1 MTRSR
6 GQSRFDR
13 ALGFTLGIGFV
24 LLLVFGLVFSIAY
37 GSQQIS
43 ASAASLHTADEML
56 RATTVV
62 RAQLAIAT
70 HFAVVDQQLGSNS
83 QDEISTSLTEAEQAT
98 SDLALGQTILLES
111 QQDRASGV
119 AQSTQAFIKASEA
132 ITDYLQA
139 SEVDQARVV
148 AAGALPER
156 FDHLVGLIEILR
168 DELAT
173 EVQEADILLGRIGTL
188 TRFLVAFMVPV
199 TVMLVY
205 RELLR
210 RQHRQAELENRLET
224 EHQIAQSR
232 EEFIAN
238 ASHELRTPL
247 TGIAGLAYLLKEDPI
262 VQGSEST
269 AEMVD
274 MIIGEASDL
283 GRMVEDL
290 LTAARLDAGAM
301 HYTYEDV
308 NLGEEVI
315 EAIGNVERAGLD
327 VTINCE
333 PALIRVDRMRFRQIL
348 RNPLS
353 NAGKYG
359 GPHAS
364 VNGIVDGRTYLI
376 TVSDD
381 GPGMGPKVAERLF
394 ERFTHQGSG
403 TAVHQSVGLGL
414 SIVQA
419 LVQGMGGSIHH
430 ERSNRHTN
438 FHVRLPLSEQVVDP
452 RGIVE
457 PAVHASSRLL
467 GA

>member
-1 MTRSR
+1 M
-6 GQSRFDR
+6 
-13 ALGFTLGIGFV
+13 
-24 LLLVFGLVFSIAY
+24 FSIAY

-70 HFAVVDQQLGSNS
+70 HFAAVDQQLGSNS
-83 QDEISTSLTEAEQAT
+83 QDEISVSLTEAVHA
-98 SDLALGQTILLES
+98 SGDLALGYTVLLES
-111 QQDRASGV
+111 QPDRSSGV
-119 AQSTQAFIKASEA
+119 ATAAQGFIEIGDE
-132 ITDYLQA
+132 ITRLLR
-139 SEVDQARVV
+139 SGETDQARSL
-148 AAGALPER
+148 AAEALPAA
-156 FDHLVGLIEILR
+156 FDQSVNLIEILR
-168 DELAT
+168 DDLAA
-173 EVQEADILLGRIGTL
+173 EVEEADILLGRIGVL

-224 EHQIAQSR
+224 ERQIAQSR

-247 TGIAGLAYLLKEDPI
+247 TGIAGLAHLLDEEPA
-262 VQGSEST
+262 VQGSESA

-274 MIIGEASDL
+274 MIITEASDL

-308 NLGEEVI
+308 DLGEEVL
-315 EAIGNVERAGLD
+315 EAIGNVERSGLD
-327 VTINCE
+327 VAINCE
-333 PALIRVDRMRFRQIL
+333 PAWIRVDRMRLRQIL
-348 RNPLS
+348 RNLLS

-359 GPHAS
+359 GPRIA
-364 VNGIVDGRTYLI
+364 VNGVVDGRTYLV

-394 ERFTHQGSG
+394 QRFTHHGSG

-419 LVQGMGGSIHH
+419 LVEGMGGSIHH
-430 ERSNRHTN
+430 ERSNKHTN

-452 RGIVE
+452 RAVLE
-457 PAVHASSRLL
+457 PAVRASARLT